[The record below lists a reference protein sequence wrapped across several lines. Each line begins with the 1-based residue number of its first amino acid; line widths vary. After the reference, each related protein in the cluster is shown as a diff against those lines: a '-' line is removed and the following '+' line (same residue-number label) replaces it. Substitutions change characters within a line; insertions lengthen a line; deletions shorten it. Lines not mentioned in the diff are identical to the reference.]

1 VDAYQV
7 GIASDDSDD
16 DVEFSQ
22 EQPSMEEQDAKDD
35 DEAEDAPIVR
45 NKRPIG
51 IREIED
57 QVRMFAQQN
66 REREQAM
73 QVSCNC
79 AVVEQC
85 IDVLH

>member
-22 EQPSMEEQDAKDD
+22 EQLPVEEQDAKDD

-45 NKRPIG
+45 NKRPIA

-57 QVRMFAQQN
+57 QVRMLAQQN
-66 REREQAM
+66 REREEAM
-73 QVSCNC
+73 QVGRAQSGLE
-79 AVVEQC
+79 VY
-85 IDVLH
+85 